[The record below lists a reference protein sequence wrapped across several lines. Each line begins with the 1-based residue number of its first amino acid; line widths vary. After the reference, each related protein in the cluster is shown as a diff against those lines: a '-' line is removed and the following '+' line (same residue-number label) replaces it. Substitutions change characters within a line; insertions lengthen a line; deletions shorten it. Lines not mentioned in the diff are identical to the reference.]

1 MPSSGR
7 SPRRLLASL
16 TGLAVA
22 AAGLSFAPLPAHA
35 VSPNLVISEVYGGGG
50 NSGATLRSDFI
61 ELHNPTDAPV
71 SVDGWSVQYRSG
83 TGTAAATSVTP
94 LVGTVPAGGYYL
106 VQQATG
112 TGGTLDLPTPNVTG
126 TVAMSGTS
134 FTVWLSDGTTALNP
148 PVGSA
153 TSVPGV
159 VDLVG
164 VNSNTFETARTA
176 GTANATS
183 ASRTAPDGDD
193 NAAEFTIGTP
203 TPRSTATTPAE
214 PEEPEEPTA
223 PRPATI
229 AEVQGTGPASPLAG
243 STVVTTGVVT
253 AAWPTGG
260 LSGFYLQTPGNPETP
275 GASDAVFVY
284 TPGLAADGYPSVGES
299 LEVTGEVSEFNGLTE
314 VTADAAGLR
323 EVADLGTVTPLTSV
337 PGTDCALPGT
347 DCPTGA
353 EIDALREA
361 HEGEAIQPAGPI
373 TVTDTYDGPAYNGGS
388 PSSGFFGE
396 IGLAVGDQ
404 PLVTPTEVVD
414 AQDTVGVAAR
424 TAYNTAHRVIL
435 DDGSSLN
442 YASNANKGRPLP
454 YYTAEH
460 TVRVG
465 AAVTFEEPVVLDY
478 RFGWKLQPTEQVVGV
493 PEGIVFE
500 QDRPA
505 TPEDV
510 GGDVEL
516 ATFNVLNYF
525 TTLGVDVAGCTSYDD
540 RAGNPITVRSCPGDG
555 PRGAWDAASF
565 ERQQAKIVDAINT
578 MDADVVSLEEIENS
592 LVVDG
597 HDRDEAVAALVEALN
612 ADAGSTRWDYVRS
625 PSVVPADEDVIRTA
639 FIYDPATVRPVGA
652 SQIFDDPAFANAR
665 QPFAQVFAGVD
676 GDDVDGFAVVANHFK
691 SKGSGTPDEFGQGDA
706 NDSRVAQAE
715 ALIGFA
721 DSFAAARGVE
731 KVFLAGDFNAYSEED
746 PVQLIEAAGYTSLES
761 TSDPD
766 EESYNFDGMVGS
778 LDHVFANAAAR
789 GVVTGVDVWNINAE
803 ESVYYEYSRFGS
815 NVTDLYT
822 VDPFRSSDHNP
833 EIVGIDLP
841 DAGAK
846 LAPKVKAKHAPKQVY
861 VGQAGTT
868 LDVEV
873 RANGHRATPT
883 GTVQVLLE
891 GRVLATGRLVDG
903 EVTLTLPAFTEV
915 GRAVLDVVYSGSSTV
930 AGDSVQHG
938 INVKKPKKKKKKK

>member
-1 MPSSGR
+1 MPAPGR

-16 TGLAVA
+16 SGLAVT
-22 AAGLSFAPLPAHA
+22 AAGLSLVALPAHA
-35 VSPNLVISEVYGGGG
+35 VSSGLVISEVYGGGG
-50 NSGATLRSDFI
+50 NAGATYRSDFI
-61 ELHNPTDAPV
+61 ELHNPTGSAI
-71 SVDGWSVQYRSG
+71 SVDGWSVQYRASG
-83 TGTAAATSVTP
+83 NSAAASGVTP
-94 LVGTVPAGGYYL
+94 LTGTVPAGGYYL
-106 VQQATG
+106 VQQASG
-112 TGGTLDLPTPNVTG
+112 TGGTVDLPTPNATG
-126 TVAMSGTS
+126 GIAMSGS
-134 FTVWLSDGTTALNP
+134 AFTVWLSDGTTPLNP

-153 TSVPGV
+153 TSVSGV

-164 VNSNTFETARTA
+164 VNSNTFETTKTG

-183 ASRTAPDGDD
+183 ASRTAPDGDV

-203 TPRSTATTPAE
+203 NPQSTATTPEE

-223 PRPATI
+223 PQAATI
-229 AEVQGTGPASPLAG
+229 AEVQGTGAVSPLAG

-260 LSGFYLQTPGNPETP
+260 LSGFYLQTPGDPATP
-275 GASDAVFVY
+275 AASDAVFVY
-284 TPGLAADGYPSVGES
+284 TPGLAADGYPAVGES
-299 LEVTGEVSEFNGLTE
+299 VEVTGAVTEFNGLTE
-314 VTADAAGLR
+314 ITADAAGLR
-323 EVADLGTVTPLTSV
+323 EVADLGTVVPLPAV

-353 EIDALREA
+353 ELDALREA
-361 HEGEAIQPAGPI
+361 HEGEAVLPTGPI
-373 TVTDTYDGPAYNGGS
+373 TVTDTYDGSAYNGGS
-388 PSSGFFGE
+388 ASSGFFGE
-396 IGLAVGDQ
+396 IGLAVDDQ

-414 AQDTVGVAAR
+414 AQDTAGVAAR
-424 TAYNTAHRVIL
+424 AAYNNAHRVIL

-442 YASNANKGRPLP
+442 YASNANKGLPLP

-465 AAVTFEEPVVLDY
+465 AAVTFTEPVVLDY

-493 PEGIVFE
+493 PEGISFE

-505 TPEDV
+505 LPEDV
-510 GGDVEL
+510 GGDVKL

-525 TTLGVDVAGCTSYDD
+525 TTLGTDVAGCSSYND
-540 RAGNPITVRSCPGDG
+540 RAGNPITVNSCSGNG

-565 ERQQAKIVDAINT
+565 ERQQAKIVDAIT
-578 MDADVVSLEEIENS
+578 KLDADVVSLEEIENS

-612 ADAGSTRWDYVRS
+612 ADAGATRWDYVRS
-625 PSVVPADEDVIRTA
+625 PAEVPADEDVIRTA

-665 QPFAQVFAGVD
+665 QPFAQVFTGVD
-676 GDDVDGFAVVANHFK
+676 GDDSDGFAVVANHFK
-691 SKGSGTPDEFGQGDA
+691 SKGSGTPDPFGQGNA
-706 NDSRVAQAE
+706 NDSRVAQAQ
-715 ALIGFA
+715 ALVGFA
-721 DSFAAARGVE
+721 DTFAAARGVE
-731 KVFLAGDFNAYSEED
+731 KIFLAGDFNAYSEED

-766 EESYNFDGMVGS
+766 EESYNFDGAVGS

-803 ESVYYEYSRFGS
+803 ESVYYEYSRFNS

-846 LAPKVKAKHAPKQVY
+846 LVSKVKAKHAPNQVY
-861 VGQAGTT
+861 VGEADTT

-873 RANGHRATPT
+873 RTNGHRATPT

-930 AGDSVQHG
+930 AGDSVEHG
-938 INVKKPKKKKKKK
+938 INVKKLKKK